1 MASSTRP
8 VKGDGS
14 MSLTGWLL
22 VLLLLAVMARGGG
35 TSFELSRPESKRAT
49 VSTPCLPEEDPNKP
63 VRLFHAKRLGEVE
76 LRCRGWRHIQAGHP
90 PVNSRTYACIRRV
103 LASATPLRKGAE
115 WLYRL
120 EFRGGDH
127 AEVRV
132 NPRTK
137 VINSAYTKGFKK
149 ADTARWRD
157 CTTGRIR

>member
-1 MASSTRP
+1 
-8 VKGDGS
+8 

-22 VLLLLAVMARGGG
+22 VLLLLAAMAGGG
-35 TSFELSRPESKRAT
+35 GKSFELSRPESKRAT
-49 VSTPCLPEEDPNKP
+49 LSNPCPPDEDPNKP
-63 VRLFHAKRLGEVE
+63 VRSFHAERLGEVE
-76 LRCRGWRHIQAGHP
+76 LRCRRWRHIRAGHA

-103 LASATPLRKGAE
+103 LASATPSRKGAE
-115 WLYRL
+115 CLYRL

-137 VINSAYTKGFKK
+137 VINSAYTKGFKE

-157 CTTGRIR
+157 RTTGRIR